1 MLVPTMPLYV
11 QSFDLSFGLISLV
24 IAAKSIGTI
33 VADIPVGYFLERFG
47 RKRMMMTGL
56 GVLAGAM
63 MATALAESVVAL
75 FLFQML
81 TGVGMA
87 VWSVSRHTYITD
99 FIRIEARGRAL
110 AIFGGIGRF
119 GSLTGPVVGGL
130 IGQRFGLKVPIIC
143 EAAVAAIVF
152 ALIATCIKD
161 PVGTTPQI
169 LEKIDH
175 TRKIVTLVR
184 NHARSLYTAGA
195 AYICVQA
202 IREGRRLITPLYGA
216 VIIGLDVVS
225 IGLIITIGSIVD
237 LALFPIAG
245 HIMDRYGRKYAMI
258 PAFVIMAI
266 GFVLMSFA
274 DSFEGL
280 LLSQLVIGIGNGFG
294 SGTMMTLGS
303 DLAPTGE
310 RGQFLGIWRFIGDVG
325 AVNGVL
331 VVGVLADI
339 LSLTVVPIALSGLG
353 VLASTIV
360 FLFVKET
367 LVPQQKPP

>member
-1 MLVPTMPLYV
+1 MLLPTMPLYV

-33 VADIPVGYFLERFG
+33 IADIPVGYFLERLG

-63 MATALAESVVAL
+63 MATALAESVVEL
-75 FLFQML
+75 FLYQML
-81 TGVGMA
+81 AGVGMA

-130 IGQRFGLKVPIIC
+130 IGQRFGLNVPIIC

-152 ALIATCIKD
+152 ALIATCIKE

-175 TRKIVTLVR
+175 TRKIVTLVK

-216 VIIGLDVVS
+216 VIIGLDVLS

-339 LSLTVVPIALSGLG
+339 LSLAVVPIALSGLG

>member
-1 MLVPTMPLYV
+1 ML
-11 QSFDLSFGLISLV
+11 
-24 IAAKSIGTI
+24 A
-33 VADIPVGYFLERFG
+33 
-47 RKRMMMTGL
+47 
-56 GVLAGAM
+56 
-63 MATALAESVVAL
+63 
-75 FLFQML
+75 
-81 TGVGMA
+81 GVGMA

-130 IGQRFGLKVPIIC
+130 IGHRFGLNVPIIC

>member
-1 MLVPTMPLYV
+1 
-11 QSFDLSFGLISLV
+11 
-24 IAAKSIGTI
+24 
-33 VADIPVGYFLERFG
+33 
-47 RKRMMMTGL
+47 
-56 GVLAGAM
+56 
-63 MATALAESVVAL
+63 
-75 FLFQML
+75 
-81 TGVGMA
+81 
-87 VWSVSRHTYITD
+87 
-99 FIRIEARGRAL
+99 
-110 AIFGGIGRF
+110 
-119 GSLTGPVVGGL
+119 
-130 IGQRFGLKVPIIC
+130 
-143 EAAVAAIVF
+143 
-152 ALIATCIKD
+152 
-161 PVGTTPQI
+161 
-169 LEKIDH
+169 
-175 TRKIVTLVR
+175 
-184 NHARSLYTAGA
+184 LYTAGA

-303 DLAPTGE
+303 DLAPAGG

-339 LSLTVVPIALSGLG
+339 LSLAVVPIALSGLG
-353 VLASTIV
+353 VLASTII

-367 LVPQQKPP
+367 LIPQQKPP

>member
-1 MLVPTMPLYV
+1 
-11 QSFDLSFGLISLV
+11 
-24 IAAKSIGTI
+24 
-33 VADIPVGYFLERFG
+33 
-47 RKRMMMTGL
+47 
-56 GVLAGAM
+56 
-63 MATALAESVVAL
+63 
-75 FLFQML
+75 
-81 TGVGMA
+81 
-87 VWSVSRHTYITD
+87 
-99 FIRIEARGRAL
+99 
-110 AIFGGIGRF
+110 
-119 GSLTGPVVGGL
+119 
-130 IGQRFGLKVPIIC
+130 
-143 EAAVAAIVF
+143 
-152 ALIATCIKD
+152 
-161 PVGTTPQI
+161 
-169 LEKIDH
+169 
-175 TRKIVTLVR
+175 
-184 NHARSLYTAGA
+184 
-195 AYICVQA
+195 
-202 IREGRRLITPLYGA
+202 
-216 VIIGLDVVS
+216 
-225 IGLIITIGSIVD
+225 
-237 LALFPIAG
+237 
-245 HIMDRYGRKYAMI
+245 

-339 LSLTVVPIALSGLG
+339 LSLAIVPIALSGLG